1 MVNKYFIDYR
11 AADKDDNDI
20 YTDDVILYAA
30 NPIEALDKLDAM
42 LSPDHIF
49 TVDYIGLVK
58 GGDCEDVFNR
68 GDYMNYGLVIYAI
81 LIGHSDKEH
90 PLKQRDIRQL
100 LREEYGYNV
109 DRETVRRAI
118 EDMQIYD
125 LPIKCSLQNRS
136 GTDFYM
142 TDIYYDKEH

>member
-1 MVNKYFIDYR
+1 
-11 AADKDDNDI
+11 
-20 YTDDVILYAA
+20 
-30 NPIEALDKLDAM
+30 
-42 LSPDHIF
+42 
-49 TVDYIGLVK
+49 
-58 GGDCEDVFNR
+58 
-68 GDYMNYGLVIYAI
+68 MNYGLVIYSI

-125 LPIKCSLQNRS
+125 LPIKYSLNQRA
-136 GTDFYM
+136 GTDFVM
-142 TDIYYDKEH
+142 TDIYYDKEMVK